1 MQRVMDS
8 SVLDKQHVSMFLR
21 FNIFNDAG
29 LDENNALF
37 DFYLA
42 M

>member
-1 MQRVMDS
+1 MS
-8 SVLDKQHVSMFLR
+8 ENNILNKQNVSMFLR
-21 FNIFNDAG
+21 FNLFNDADM
-29 LDENNALF
+29 DENSELF

>member
-1 MQRVMDS
+1 MQRVIGS
-8 SVLDKQHVSMFLR
+8 NVLDKQQVSMFLR

-29 LDENNALF
+29 FDENNALF

>member
-1 MQRVMDS
+1 MNENN
-8 SVLDKQHVSMFLR
+8 LLNKQNVSMFLR
-21 FNIFNDAG
+21 FNLFNDVEI
-29 LDENNALF
+29 DENSELF

>member
-1 MQRVMDS
+1 MQRVMNS
-8 SVLDKQHVSMFLR
+8 NVMGKQYVSMFLR
-21 FNIFNDAG
+21 FNEFNDAG
-29 LDENNALF
+29 FDENNEFF